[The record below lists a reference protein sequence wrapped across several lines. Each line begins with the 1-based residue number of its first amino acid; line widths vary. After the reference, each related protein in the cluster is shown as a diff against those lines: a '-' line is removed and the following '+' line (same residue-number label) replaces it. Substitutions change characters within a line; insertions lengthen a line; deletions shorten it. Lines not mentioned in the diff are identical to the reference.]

1 MLDWIKN
8 IVVFLL
14 AVAVVVAYLLTLSAM
29 EVFAIVVVE

>member
-29 EVFAIVVVE
+29 EVAIVAV